1 MIELLDPTNEMK
13 VGQRPRNPRP
23 ASLEGRTI
31 GLLDIAKMRGDLFLD
46 EVDRQLRRRGLMVK
60 RYRKPTYA
68 HPAPVELQQQIAT
81 ECDVVLEALAD

>member
-13 VGQRPRNPRP
+13 PGQRPRNARP
-23 ASLEGRTI
+23 ASLAGCTI

-46 EVDRQLRRRGLMVK
+46 EVDRQLGQRGLTVK

-68 HPAPVELQQQIAT
+68 HPAPVELQQRIAT

>member
-13 VGQRPRNPRP
+13 VGQRARNPRP
-23 ASLEGRTI
+23 ASLEGCTI
-31 GLLDIAKMRGDLFLD
+31 GLLDIAKMRGDRFLD
-46 EVDRQLRRRGLMVK
+46 EVDRQLRQQGLMVK

>member
-1 MIELLDPTNEMK
+1 MIELLDPTNEVK
-13 VGQRPRNPRP
+13 VGQRPRHPRP
-23 ASLEGRTI
+23 ATLEGRTI

-46 EVDRQLRRRGLMVK
+46 EVERQLRQRGLTVK